1 MSDVIDFSAL
11 VMDDDDDLIAS
22 IQKVST
28 DTLPAADVTIAVA
41 YAALS
46 FRDALNLSGR
56 GRMPSGLKQVPGI
69 ELTGTVVDSND
80 DRFALGD
87 DVFTYGYGLGER
99 YWGGMAG
106 YSRAKADWLLPVPQG
121 FSDHAIMALGAPAA
135 AAQMAINELFHH
147 GLSLTDGPVLVTASG
162 SEVGRLAVLML
173 AHAGYQVAAAINDE
187 RHAELA
193 RQFGASEIIMHEEL
207 IENANRLLD
216 EPRWAGIIDCAG
228 GTILAA
234 ALGQLMPGC
243 MATLCAPVHGHDLPV
258 SLAPFVVR
266 GCRLVG
272 INPLNQPMEER
283 MALWQSLG
291 KVFSDQTIREKAM
304 KNTEVIM
311 LSEVVGYSARILQGD
326 NTSRVLVNMTNL

>member
-1 MSDVIDFSAL
+1 MSDGIDFSAL
-11 VMDDDDDLIAS
+11 VMDDDDELIAS

-121 FSDHAIMALGAPAA
+121 FSNYDVMALGAPAA
-135 AAQMAINELFHH
+135 SAQLALNELFQH
-147 GLSLTDGPVLVTASG
+147 GLSINDGPVLVTAAG

-173 AHAGYQVAAAINDE
+173 SHAGYQVAAAVDDE
-187 RHAELA
+187 RHAELV
-193 RQFGASEIIMHEEL
+193 RQFGANEIIMHEEL
-207 IENANRLLD
+207 IEHSNRLLD
-216 EPRWAGIIDCAG
+216 EERWVGIIDCAG

-234 ALGQLMPGC
+234 ALSQLMAGKIAC
-243 MATLCAPVHGHDLPV
+243 LCAPVHGHDLPG

-283 MALWQSLG
+283 MALWQSIG

-304 KNTEVIM
+304 KNAELIM
-311 LSEVVGYSARILQGD
+311 LSEVVGYSARILQGN
-326 NTSRVLVNMTNL
+326 NTSRVLVTITNL